1 MAVNRQ
7 FLGWDKPA
15 LVSAADYVISR
26 FAQGDELDLSKVIVV
41 VPGRRAGRRFLELV
55 VQRAESRWPGLQ
67 PPRIVTF
74 NAFPEMLYP
83 QQQQLA
89 DELTQLLVWRKA
101 LYTVNAKEISAALPH
116 RPDADSVNSW
126 LALCESLRRQHN
138 ELAADGLE
146 FDEVHQQLAQSGDL
160 EESER
165 WKALRRIQAEYLVQM
180 DELKLWDTQAARL
193 IAVQQNEIRT
203 DCDIVLVGT
212 TDMNRTIRQMLA
224 QIPDRVTALIH
235 APQTEAEAFDEFGCV
250 IPEHWENRLINIS
263 FEATRI
269 TGTPLEQARVAMN
282 ELASYRGQFRA
293 DDITVGVADDKMVP
307 TLMQAMADA
316 GIQGHWPVG
325 RLLRETRPW
334 RLLSALATHIA
345 SARDELPPDFATLA
359 DLVRHPD
366 VFQWITET
374 LASTLT
380 DDDAF
385 AQRETWLEELDRYME
400 EHLQMTPGA
409 MLGKAPRRLIVAEV
423 CRSVET
429 LLRCLVPDAESAE
442 LAVSAVGRIHK
453 DGMLGAR
460 QRTLDDLASDMEA
473 SLTSQLERK
482 RPLVQ
487 WAEGAVRVLATIYH
501 DRELKTDSL
510 ADRGIVACVTG
521 MQDLCEQLRTI
532 PSSVMPECSASQ
544 ALQLLLRQLS
554 DEILP
559 PEWDPN
565 GIELLGWLDLPL
577 DDAPVLVLT
586 GFNEGNVPESI
597 TSDAFMPNSLRS
609 RLNLTDNRRRYARD
623 ACALTAILNSRRRVV
638 FIKGRFDV
646 QGNPLT
652 PSRLWFAA
660 ETSSLPDRVR
670 WFYSEEG
677 DKAAGRIEH
686 REPETVE
693 SDERSTESG
702 FVIPSP
708 SPVPPPPEEIVVTAF
723 RDYLQCPYRYFL
735 RRELRLSSV
744 DDDVRELSASA
755 FGNLIHDVL
764 RKFGESPVRDS
775 RNVEAIETWIMQEL
789 HRLAL
794 ARFGRSRSAT
804 ISVQLKMAESRLG
817 AFAKWQVENFRE
829 GWRIF
834 YTEQDLTCDDFRDIH
849 GRPVRLR
856 GRVDRIDRHQR
867 SGKWRVLDYK
877 TSETAEG
884 PDTTHRKKDEWVDL
898 QLPLYR
904 LLVRSLKIEKKVELG
919 YINLPGDLTKAGVEI
934 AEWSDSQLEQ
944 AEQLA
949 RQLAADIY
957 DLRIDNV
964 SPMADRFREF
974 SRLCQDTVIDRQVPW
989 LPTWRGRQGS
999 ESAVANVDQREG

>member
-1 MAVNRQ
+1 MAVKRQ

-15 LVSAADYVISR
+15 LVSAADFVIAR
-26 FAQGDELDLSKVIVV
+26 YAQGDELDLSKVIVV

-83 QQQQLA
+83 QKQQLA

-101 LYTVNAKEISAALPH
+101 LYSVSAKEIAAALPH

-146 FDEVHQQLAQSGDL
+146 FDEVHQQLAQSGDF

-203 DCDIVLVGT
+203 DCDIILVGT
-212 TDMNRTIRQMLA
+212 TDMNRIIRQMLA
-224 QIPDRVTALIH
+224 QISERVTALIH

-269 TGTPLEQARVAMN
+269 TGTPLEQARVAMK
-282 ELASYRGQFRA
+282 ELAGYRGQFRA

-334 RLLSALATHIA
+334 RLLSALSTHIA

-366 VFQWITET
+366 VFQWITEA
-374 LASTLT
+374 LATTLT

-429 LLRCLVPDAESAE
+429 LLRCMVPDAESAE
-442 LAVSAVGRIHK
+442 QAVSAVGRIHK

-460 QRTLDDLASDMEA
+460 QRTLDDMAIDMEA

-532 PSSVMPECSASQ
+532 PAGVMPECSASQ

-565 GIELLGWLDLPL
+565 GVELLGWLDLPL

-623 ACALTAILNSRRRVV
+623 ACALTAILHSRRRVV

-660 ETSSLPDRVR
+660 DTKTLPDRVR

-677 DKAAGRIEH
+677 DDSDAASHSELPTAVTQ
-686 REPETVE
+686 EA
-693 SDERSTESG
+693 DERGTVSG

-708 SPVPPPPEEIVVTAF
+708 SPVPPPPEEIVVTSF

-744 DDDVRELSASA
+744 DDDVRELTASA
-755 FGNLIHDVL
+755 FGSLIHDVL
-764 RKFGESPVRDS
+764 RKFGESSVRDS

-817 AFAKWQVENFRE
+817 AFAKWQVANFRE

-867 SGKWRVLDYK
+867 SGRWRVLDYK
-877 TSETAEG
+877 TGEIAEG
-884 PDTTHRKKDEWVDL
+884 PNETHRKKDEWVDL

-919 YINLPGDLTKAGVEI
+919 YVNLPGDLTKSGVEI
-934 AEWSDSQLEQ
+934 AEWSDVELEQ

-957 DLRIDNV
+957 DLRIESV
-964 SPMADRFREF
+964 SPMSDRFREF

-989 LPTWRGRQGS
+989 LPTWRGRLTN
-999 ESAVANVDQREG
+999 ESAIANADQR

>member
-15 LVSAADYVISR
+15 LVSAADFVISR
-26 FAQGDELDLSKVIVV
+26 YAQGDELDLSKVIVV
-41 VPGRRAGRRFLELV
+41 VPGRRAGRRFLELL
-55 VQRAESRWPGLQ
+55 VQRASTRWPGLQ

-74 NAFPEMLYP
+74 HAFPEMLYP
-83 QQQQLA
+83 QKQRLA

-101 LYTVNAKEISAALPH
+101 LYSVSAKEIAAALPH
-116 RPDADSVNSW
+116 RPDSESVNSW
-126 LALCESLRRQHN
+126 LALCESLRKQHN

-146 FDEVHQQLAQSGDL
+146 FDEVHLQLAQSGDM
-160 EESER
+160 EEAER

-180 DELKLWDTQAARL
+180 DELNLWDTQAARL
-193 IAVQQNEIRT
+193 IAVQQNEIQT
-203 DCDIVLVGT
+203 DCDIILIGT
-212 TDMNRTIRQMLA
+212 TDMNRIIRQMLA
-224 QIPDRVTALIH
+224 QVAERVTALIH
-235 APQTEAEAFDEFGCV
+235 APVEEADSFDEFGCV
-250 IPEHWENRLINIS
+250 IPEHWENRLLNIS

-269 TGTPLEQARVAMN
+269 TGTPLEQARVAMQ

-293 DDITVGVADDKMVP
+293 DDVTVGVADDGMVP

-316 GIQGHWPVG
+316 GIHGHWPVG

-334 RLLSALATHIA
+334 RLLSALATHMA
-345 SARDELPPDFATLA
+345 SARDDLPPDFATLA

-366 VFQWITET
+366 VYQWITDSLSE
-374 LASTLT
+374 TLT

-385 AQRETWLEELDRYME
+385 AQRETWLDELDAYMAD
-400 EHLQMTPGA
+400 HLQMTPGA

-423 CRSVET
+423 CRAAEG
-429 LLRCLVPDAESAE
+429 LLRCLVPDAETAE
-442 LAVSAVGRIHK
+442 QAVSAVGRIHK
-453 DGMLGAR
+453 DGMLGTR
-460 QRTLDDLASDMEA
+460 QRTLEDMAEVMEA

-501 DRELKTDSL
+501 DRELKSDSM

-532 PSSVMPECSASQ
+532 PAGVMPECSASQ

-559 PEWDPN
+559 PEWDPE
-565 GIELLGWLDLPL
+565 GVELLGWLDLPL

-623 ACALTAILNSRRRVV
+623 ACALTAIMHSRRRVI
-638 FIKGRFDV
+638 FIKGRVDV

-660 ETSSLPDRVR
+660 ETQTLPDRVR
-670 WFYSEEG
+670 WFYSEDGE
-677 DKAAGRIEH
+677 DEH
-686 REPETVE
+686 VDQHGLESMTSVE
-693 SDERSTESG
+693 ASTASG
-702 FVIPSP
+702 FIIPSP
-708 SPVPPPPEEIVVTAF
+708 DPVPPAPQEIVVTAF

-744 DDDVRELSASA
+744 EDDVRELSAAA
-755 FGNLIHDVL
+755 FGNLIHEVL

-775 RNVEAIETWIMQEL
+775 RNAESIETWIMQEL
-789 HRLAL
+789 HRQAL

-817 AFAKWQVENFRE
+817 AFAKWQVENFKE

-834 YTEQDLTCDDFRDIH
+834 YTEQDLTCDDFRDVH
-849 GRPVRLR
+849 GRAIRLR

-867 SGKWRVLDYK
+867 NGKWRVLDYK
-877 TSETAEG
+877 TAETAEG
-884 PDTTHRKKDEWVDL
+884 PAATHRKKDEWVDL

-904 LLVRSLKIEKKVELG
+904 LLVRSLKIDKKVQLG
-919 YINLPGDLTKAGVEI
+919 YINLPGDLTKVGVEI
-934 AEWSDSQLEQ
+934 AEWTDAELDQ

-957 DLRIDNV
+957 DLRINTV

-974 SRLCQDTVIDRQVPW
+974 SRVCQDTVIDRQVPW
-989 LPTWRGRQGS
+989 LRNWHGRQNTDAALTNA
-999 ESAVANVDQREG
+999 EQR